1 MGAQENGNGRSNGD
15 GDIVLDVIALKI
27 KVERLEEEHD
37 SHENILKRMA
47 DTDHIL
53 SERIITLEV
62 KNKNDTTI
70 LTKLQK
76 ESGLQTKL
84 LSAILAALVAAAIK
98 AILHL

>member
-1 MGAQENGNGRSNGD
+1 
-15 GDIVLDVIALKI
+15 
-27 KVERLEEEHD
+27 
-37 SHENILKRMA
+37 MA

-53 SERIITLEV
+53 SERIVTLEV

-84 LSAILAALVAAAIK
+84 LSVILAALVAAAIK

>member
-1 MGAQENGNGRSNGD
+1 MAQENGNGRSNGE
-15 GDIVLDVIALKI
+15 GDIVLDITALKI
-27 KVERLEEEHD
+27 KVERLEKEHD
-37 SHENILKRMA
+37 SHEDILQRMA

-53 SERIITLEV
+53 SERIVTLEV